1 MDSVNAVLTGHLVED
16 SIGSN
21 QDEIVCLGVNFDLS
35 HFWFHKQKPLL
46 EFRPKLVMLDFH

>member
-21 QDEIVCLGVNFDLS
+21 QYEVVCLGVNFDLS

-46 EFRPKLVMLDFH
+46 EFCPKLVMLDFH